1 MRRET
6 GRDIF
11 KEGSEVSNWY
21 PTKVANIFL
30 FYILDV
36 TGNIRRKRKSRK
48 VESNMDEQMGV
59 SSQLIEKR
67 NIY

>member
-36 TGNIRRKRKSRK
+36 TGNIRRKRKNRK

-59 SSQLIEKR
+59 SSQLLEK
-67 NIY
+67 

>member
-11 KEGSEVSNWY
+11 REGSEVSSWC
-21 PTKVANIFL
+21 PTKGANIIL
-30 FYILDV
+30 LYILDV
-36 TGNIRRKRKSRK
+36 TGNIRRKRRSRK

-59 SSQLIEKR
+59 SSNLIEK
-67 NIY
+67 

>member
-1 MRRET
+1 MRREP

-11 KEGSEVSNWY
+11 KEGSEVSSWY
-21 PTKVANIFL
+21 PTKGGIFLL

-36 TGNIRRKRKSRK
+36 TGNIRRKRRSGK

-59 SSQLIEKR
+59 SSQLLEKR
-67 NIY
+67 NIF